1 MVKCGIAAF
10 NKYVWKLL
18 TRHQKY
24 NQSKYLK
31 VIISSTRWNCTETAH
46 SALRIMHC
54 AYVALI
60 VVATAFFIAW
70 YKIDLQYFLMVY
82 HGISHLSLG
91 ISHLSLVSSSYP
103 LLPKVQVYTKK
114 IKASVYYQENTSDL

>member
-1 MVKCGIAAF
+1 
-10 NKYVWKLL
+10 
-18 TRHQKY
+18 
-24 NQSKYLK
+24 
-31 VIISSTRWNCTETAH
+31 
-46 SALRIMHC
+46 MHC

-82 HGISHLSLG
+82 HGISHLSL
-91 ISHLSLVSSSYP
+91 VSSSYP

-114 IKASVYYQENTSDL
+114 IKASVCYQENTSDL